1 LASGFRANAEI
12 ANAAKISWQG
22 KLRDEVQRYHPHHG
36 ILNHGYKQRSIVVA
50 KLALKAAGEKVQ
62 INGIA
67 QVIQQ
72 GGYHGTVLKGCGA
85 QVNGWQWVHNL

>member
-12 ANAAKISWQG
+12 ANAAKISGQG
-22 KLRDEVQRYHPHHG
+22 KLRDEVQRHHPHHG

-50 KLALKAAGEKVQ
+50 KLALKAASQEVP

-67 QVIQQ
+67 QVIEE
-72 GGYHGTVLKGCGA
+72 GRHHGTVLKGCGA
-85 QVNGWQWVHNL
+85 QVNGWQWVHDL